1 MAVADGVCA
10 QGRKPEH
17 IARVAER
24 IGRPPRGGAGDS
36 AACGA
41 QRSRVARIEPLSW
54 GEIGRAPKQKEK
66 SSGLNL
72 SNGIIAC
79 IIAIL
84 C

>member
-1 MAVADGVCA
+1 MAGARTNA
-10 QGRKPEH
+10 RR
-17 IARVAER
+17 IART
-24 IGRPPRGGAGDS
+24 
-36 AACGA
+36 AAIAVPLWRMRARAQARAHSQSSGA